1 MDTSSR
7 RGFLTAV
14 GVLAG
19 ASLLPNVVEAAQAPQ
34 GGWDLSFIDKLNG
47 KHKQVFDVMD
57 TSIGLVVV
65 KNWFEAWQA
74 VYGLKHPDVNAI
86 VGIAGKGFPINVSDA
101 LFEKF
106 RIGELWQV
114 NDATGKPALKNPWLA
129 GDRPGMFAGA
139 GVKPLQDRG
148 VVFWMCNFALN
159 NAAGRIA
166 TAIQRPQP
174 EVYQELRAGLNPG
187 VIVVPAHTMLLGVA
201 QEKGFTYE
209 VV

>member
-7 RGFLTAV
+7 RGFLTSV

-57 TSIGLVVV
+57 TTIGLVVV

-101 LFEKF
+101 LYEKF

-129 GDRPGMFAGA
+129 GDRPGMQAGA

-201 QEKGFTYE
+201 QENGFTYE